1 MAEINKIKND
11 HQELQLVS
19 FHVGEEEFGID
30 ILRVKEIIRVL
41 QITKVPNSPEYVEG
55 VINLRGRVI
64 PIIDLRV
71 RLEVTKTELN
81 TNSRIIVLEIEDKIV
96 GFIVDSVSEV
106 LRISTS
112 LIEPPPSIV
121 SNINSE
127 YITAIVKLDEKLLIL
142 LDMDKVLST
151 EEKDELAA
159 EPK

>member
-1 MAEINKIKND
+1 MAEINKIKDAN
-11 HQELQLVS
+11 QELQLVS
-19 FHVGEEEFGID
+19 FHVGNEEFGID
-30 ILRVKEIIRVL
+30 ILRVKEIIRIL
-41 QITKVPNSPEYVEG
+41 EITKVPNSPDYVEG

-71 RLEVTKTELN
+71 RLKVTKTVLN
-81 TNSRIIVLEIEDKIV
+81 TNSRIIVLEIEDKTV

-112 LIEPPPSIV
+112 LIEAPPSIV

-127 YITAIVKLDEKLLIL
+127 YITAIVKLDDKLLIL
-142 LDMDKVLST
+142 LDMEKVLSA
-151 EEKDELAA
+151 EEKKELIA